1 MGGLVKSCMAVSAKF
16 HLGQSWLIT
25 FLRNVLL
32 LLIQINVCALSSESG
47 QHPVFYLDFKAG
59 WIGDI
64 SEIHIS
70 CTVADTSS
78 NLINILNGNEVS
90 YHTFGYAIWTH
101 ACWRVWALSPQ
112 FRWLHT
118 ASITLRFRI
127 YGVQSITDCIG
138 SVFGLSY
145 WEMELLTITHFLAGG
160 STFDL
165 CPTPLA
171 EIQIP
176 KQGRAPK
183 VFYKWL

>member
-1 MGGLVKSCMAVSAKF
+1 MHGGFCQVSSGTKLTHHLPAECVAPPDTNKCMCTVF
-16 HLGQSWLIT
+16 
-25 FLRNVLL
+25 R
-32 LLIQINVCALSSESG
+32 ER

-176 KQGRAPK
+176 KQGRASK